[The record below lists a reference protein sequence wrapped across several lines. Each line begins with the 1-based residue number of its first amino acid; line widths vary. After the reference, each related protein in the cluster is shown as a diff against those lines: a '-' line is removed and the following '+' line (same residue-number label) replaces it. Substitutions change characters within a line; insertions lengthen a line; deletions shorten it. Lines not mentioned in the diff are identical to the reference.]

1 MTKDFCSYPS
11 KSDAEMLGSLTTEI
25 SQRNNRKIYM
35 QSVTDC
41 NWTRTSYLSAFSPDA
56 GKCGENAD
64 QNNFEYGHFLRSV
77 SIIRFNILQIFSL
90 AFRKCLESLRSIAVS
105 PLTTSVPHHI

>member
-1 MTKDFCSYPS
+1 MTKHFCSYPS

-41 NWTRTSYLSAFSPDA
+41 NWTRTSYLSAFSPNA

-64 QNNFEYGHFLRSV
+64 QNNFEYRHFYAVLV
-77 SIIRFNILQIFSL
+77 SLDLTFCKFS
-90 AFRKCLESLRSIAVS
+90 
-105 PLTTSVPHHI
+105 H